1 MEKLLIKGGNPLS
14 GTIKCSGAKNAALPM
29 IAATILSKD
38 SIVLKNLPF
47 LQDITTM
54 FELLGSM
61 GAEIILNEDM
71 DFTISSNN
79 LSDTEARYELVKTMR
94 ASILVLGPLVARYGK
109 ARIALPGGCAI
120 GSRPVNFHLDALEQL
135 GAKIELKSGYI
146 EATADRLQG
155 ARIKFDGI
163 TVTGTE
169 NIMMAAALAEGTSH
183 LTNVAKEPEI
193 VDLAEMLNAM
203 GAKIKGAGTD
213 EITIEGVKELTGVTF
228 NIPADRIEAGT
239 YLAAAVV
246 TCGDI
251 CIDGINPNRLKKVLE
266 KLAETGAEITFT
278 DDSISLSMKLKKPK
292 PVDITTAPF
301 PEFPTDMQAQFSVI
315 SAIANGVSNIYENV
329 FENRFMH
336 IQELNRM
343 GCDISVK
350 GNHAVVKGVGT
361 LYGAEVM
368 ATDLRASASLILA
381 GLCAEGDTIVDR
393 IYHIDRG
400 YERIEE
406 KLNYLGANILRL
418 PS

>member
-1 MEKLLIKGGNPLS
+1 MEKLLIKGGKSLS
-14 GTIKCSGAKNAALPM
+14 GKISCSGAKNAALPM
-29 IAATILSKD
+29 IAATILCDDKV
-38 SIVLKNLPF
+38 VLKNLPY

-61 GAEIILNEDM
+61 GSEILLDENM
-71 DFTISSNN
+71 DFTISSAN
-79 LSDTEARYELVKTMR
+79 LKDIEARYELVKTMR
-94 ASILVLGPLVARYGK
+94 ASILVLGPLLSKYGK

-120 GSRPVNFHLDALEQL
+120 GSRPVNFHLDALKQL
-135 GAKIELKSGYI
+135 GASITLRNGYI
-146 EATADRLQG
+146 EANASKLKG
-155 ARIKFDGI
+155 ANIKFEGV

-169 NIMMAAALAEGTSH
+169 NLMMAATLAEGQTI

-193 VDLAEMLNAM
+193 ADLADMLNSM
-203 GAKIKGAGTD
+203 GAKINGAGSD
-213 EITIEGVKELTGVTF
+213 KIVIDGVDKLKGTIF
-228 NIPADRIEAGT
+228 DIPADRIEAGT
-239 YLAAAVV
+239 YLVAAAI
-246 TCGDI
+246 TKGSI
-251 CIDGINPNRLKKVLE
+251 TIDGINPNRLMKVID
-266 KLAETGAEITFT
+266 KLRAAGAEI
-278 DDSISLSMKLKKPK
+278 DYNEDSISINMKLEFPN

-315 SAIANGVSNIYENV
+315 NAISSGTANIYETV

-336 IQELNRM
+336 ILELNRM

-350 GNHAVVKGVGT
+350 GNHAVIQGVKSI
-361 LYGAEVM
+361 YGAQVM

-381 GLCAEGDTIVDR
+381 GLCAEGETVVDR

-406 KLNYLGANILRL
+406 KLNYLGANIIRL

>member
-1 MEKLLIKGGNPLS
+1 MEKLLIKGGKSLS
-14 GTIKCSGAKNAALPM
+14 GKISCSGAKNAALPM
-29 IAATILSKD
+29 IAATIMCDDKV
-38 SIVLKNLPF
+38 VLKNLPY

-61 GAEIILNEDM
+61 GSEILLDENM
-71 DFTISSNN
+71 DFTISSAN
-79 LSDTEARYELVKTMR
+79 LKDIEARYELVKTMR
-94 ASILVLGPLVARYGK
+94 ASILVLGPLLSKYGK

-120 GSRPVNFHLDALEQL
+120 GSRPVNFHLDALKQM
-135 GAKIELKSGYI
+135 GASITLRNGYI
-146 EATADRLQG
+146 EANASKLKG
-155 ARIKFDGI
+155 ANIKFEGV

-169 NIMMAAALAEGTSH
+169 NLMMAATLAEGQTI

-193 VDLAEMLNAM
+193 ADLADMLNSM
-203 GAKIKGAGTD
+203 GAKISGAGTD
-213 EITIEGVKELTGVTF
+213 KIVIDGVDILKGTIF
-228 NIPADRIEAGT
+228 DIPADRIEAGT
-239 YLAAAVV
+239 YLAAAAV
-246 TCGDI
+246 TKGSI
-251 CIDGINPNRLKKVLE
+251 TIDGINPNRLMKVID
-266 KLAETGAEITFT
+266 KLRAAGAEI
-278 DDSISLSMKLKKPK
+278 DYNEDSISINMKLEFPN

-315 SAIANGVSNIYENV
+315 NAISSGTANIYETV

-336 IQELNRM
+336 ILELNRM

-350 GNHAVVKGVGT
+350 GNHAVIQGVKSI
-361 LYGAEVM
+361 YGAQVM

-381 GLCAEGDTIVDR
+381 GLCAEGETVVDR

-406 KLNYLGANILRL
+406 KLNYLGANIIRL

>member
-1 MEKLLIKGGNPLS
+1 MEKLLIKGGASLKGEIS
-14 GTIKCSGAKNAALPM
+14 CSGAKNAALPM
-29 IAATILSKD
+29 IAATILSD
-38 SIVLKNLPF
+38 EDIILKNLPY

-61 GAEIILNEDM
+61 GADILLNENM
-71 DFTISSNN
+71 DFTIVTNN
-79 LSDTEARYELVKTMR
+79 LKEKEARYELVKTMR
-94 ASILVLGPLVARYGK
+94 ASILVLGPLVAKYGE

-120 GSRPVNFHLDALEQL
+120 GSRPVNYHLDALEQL
-135 GAKIELKSGYI
+135 GANITLKNGYI
-146 EATADRLQG
+146 EASAKKLIG
-155 ARIKFDGI
+155 SNIKFDGI

-169 NIMMAAALAEGTSH
+169 NIMMAACLAEGTTT

-193 VDLAEMLNAM
+193 IDLAEFLNKM
-203 GAKIKGAGTD
+203 GAKISGAGSD
-213 EITIEGVKELTGVTF
+213 EITIEGVKRLYGTDHS
-228 NIPADRIEAGT
+228 IPADRIEAGT
-239 YLAAAVV
+239 YLVAAAV
-246 TCGDI
+246 TKGEI
-251 CIDGINPNRLKKVLE
+251 KINGINPNRLIKVLD
-266 KLAETGAEITFT
+266 KLIETGAKVETFE
-278 DDSISLSMKLKKPK
+278 DSISLTMNKDKPK

-315 SAIANGVSNIYENV
+315 NALANGVSNIYETV

-336 IQELNRM
+336 VQELNRM
-343 GCDISVK
+343 GCNIQIN
-350 GNHAVVKGVGT
+350 GNQAIIEGVDS

-381 GLCAEGDTIVDR
+381 GLCAKGETKVDR

-406 KLNYLGANILRL
+406 KLNYLGANIIRL

>member
-1 MEKLLIKGGNPLS
+1 MEKLLIKGGKSLS
-14 GTIKCSGAKNAALPM
+14 GKISCSGAKNAALPM
-29 IAATILSKD
+29 IAATILCDDKV
-38 SIVLKNLPF
+38 VLKNLPY

-61 GAEIILNEDM
+61 GSEILLDENM
-71 DFTISSNN
+71 DFTISSAN
-79 LSDTEARYELVKTMR
+79 LKDIEARYELVKTMR
-94 ASILVLGPLVARYGK
+94 ASILVLGPLLSKYGK

-120 GSRPVNFHLDALEQL
+120 GSRPVNFHLDALKQM
-135 GAKIELKSGYI
+135 GASITLRNGYI
-146 EATADRLQG
+146 EANASKLKG
-155 ARIKFDGI
+155 ANIRFEGV

-169 NIMMAAALAEGTSH
+169 NLMMAATLAEGQTI

-193 VDLAEMLNAM
+193 ADLADMLNSM
-203 GAKIKGAGTD
+203 GAKISGAGTD
-213 EITIEGVKELTGVTF
+213 KIIIDGVEKLKGTIF
-228 NIPADRIEAGT
+228 DIPADRIEAGT
-239 YLAAAVV
+239 YLVAAAV
-246 TCGDI
+246 TKGSI
-251 CIDGINPNRLKKVLE
+251 TIDGINPNRLMKVID
-266 KLAETGAEITFT
+266 KLRAAGAEI
-278 DDSISLSMKLKKPK
+278 DYNEDSISINMKLEFPN

-315 SAIANGVSNIYENV
+315 NAISSGTANIYETV

-336 IQELNRM
+336 ILELNRM

-350 GNHAVVKGVGT
+350 GNHAVIQGVKSI
-361 LYGAEVM
+361 YGAQVM

-381 GLCAEGDTIVDR
+381 GLCAEGETVVDR

-406 KLNYLGANILRL
+406 KLNYLGANIIRL

>member
-1 MEKLLIKGGNPLS
+1 MEKLLIKGGNPLR

-29 IAATILSKD
+29 IAATILCKESV
-38 SIVLKNLPF
+38 VLRNLPF

-61 GAEIILNEDM
+61 GAQIILNEDM
-71 DFTISSNN
+71 DFTISSNK

-135 GAKIELKSGYI
+135 GAKIELKNGYI

-155 ARIKFDGI
+155 TRVKFDGI

-169 NIMMAAALAEGTSH
+169 NIMMAAALAEGTSY

-203 GAKIKGAGTD
+203 GANIKGAGTD
-213 EITIEGVKELTGVTF
+213 EIVIEGVEELTGVTF
-228 NIPADRIEAGT
+228 DIPADRIEAGT

-266 KLAETGAEITFT
+266 KLAETGAEITCT
-278 DDSISLSMKLKKPK
+278 DDSISLSMNLEKPK

-315 SAIANGVSNIYENV
+315 SAMADGVSNIYENV

-343 GCDISVK
+343 GCDISVQ
-350 GNHAVVKGVGT
+350 GNHALVKGVNT

-381 GLCAEGDTIVDR
+381 GLCAEGETIVDR

>member
-1 MEKLLIKGGNPLS
+1 
-14 GTIKCSGAKNAALPM
+14 M
-29 IAATILSKD
+29 IAATILSD
-38 SIVLKNLPF
+38 ENVILKNLPY

-61 GAEIILNEDM
+61 GAEILLNENM
-71 DFTISSNN
+71 DFTISTNE
-79 LSDTEARYELVKTMR
+79 LKEKEARYELVKTMR
-94 ASILVLGPLVARYGK
+94 ASILVLGPLVAKYGE

-120 GSRPVNFHLDALEQL
+120 GTRPVNFHLDALEQL
-135 GAKIELKSGYI
+135 GASISLKNGYI
-146 EATADRLQG
+146 EAKAKKLQG
-155 ARIKFDGI
+155 TSIKFDGV

-169 NIMMAAALAEGTSH
+169 NIMMAACLAEGTTI

-193 VDLAEMLNAM
+193 IDLAQFLNAM
-203 GAKIKGAGTD
+203 GAKITGAGTD
-213 EITIEGVKELTGVTF
+213 EIIIEGVKGLHGTEYS
-228 NIPADRIEAGT
+228 IPADRIEAGT
-239 YLAAAVV
+239 YLVAAVI
-246 TCGDI
+246 TKGDI
-251 CIDGINPNRLKKVLE
+251 KINGINPKRLTKVLD
-266 KLAETGAEITFT
+266 KLVETGAKVTT
-278 DDSISLSMKLKKPK
+278 TNDSISLKMELDKPK

-315 SAIANGVSNIYENV
+315 NALADGVSNIYETV
-329 FENRFMH
+329 FENRYMH

-343 GCDISVK
+343 GCDIQVS
-350 GNHAVVKGVGT
+350 GNHAVIKGVDL

-381 GLCAEGDTIVDR
+381 GLCAKGKTKVDR

-406 KLNYLGANILRL
+406 KLNYLGANITRL